1 MNPNEAISIIR
12 KEISCVSRNDC
23 KREECQNCDL
33 VMQDEKPI
41 IEAFNMA
48 IQALEDIAANRADV
62 EFLAWCFKN
71 QEETMN
77 KLLYKYNKEGKIYA
91 NE

>member
-1 MNPNEAISIIR
+1 MDPHGAIAIIR
-12 KEISCVSRNDC
+12 KEILCVSRNDC
-23 KREECQNCDL
+23 KREECKNCDL
-33 VMQDEKPI
+33 VMPSEKPI
-41 IEAFNMA
+41 IEAFSMA

>member
-1 MNPNEAISIIR
+1 
-12 KEISCVSRNDC
+12 
-23 KREECQNCDL
+23 
-33 VMQDEKPI
+33 
-41 IEAFNMA
+41 MA